1 MPASIHKLDQTDIIS
16 GIGAPL
22 MGTDADAQLLN
33 GNSTSSVPKFNLDD
47 DDGPLNMELKAE
59 MPKAVKKLDKV
70 KLKKN
75 KSIKKVD
82 SKIVIKPLHVDDSG
96 FIFEEQNDVI

>member
-1 MPASIHKLDQTDIIS
+1 
-16 GIGAPL
+16 
-22 MGTDADAQLLN
+22 
-33 GNSTSSVPKFNLDD
+33 
-47 DDGPLNMELKAE
+47 

-82 SKIVIKPLHVDDSG
+82 SKIVIKPLHIDDSG